1 MPATHHIDEQNKLI
15 VTTWEGEPTVQ
26 DLSEAFKKYQN
37 KIKSKPEFQ
46 NYDELVDFTK
56 IEGFKLSSDGLGKLA
71 QTASSFDKS
80 IGKSKLAIIVKTTLA
95 FGLARMYEI
104 FRSFGQRKKEIRVFK
119 DRSSAL
125 NWLSNN
131 KNDQA

>member
-1 MPATHHIDEQNKLI
+1 MPATHNIDQQNKLI

-56 IEGFKLSSDGLGKLA
+56 IEGFKISSDGLGMLS

-104 FRSFGQRKKEIRVFK
+104 LRSLGPKKKEIRVFK
-119 DRSSAL
+119 DKSSAL
-125 NWLSNN
+125 NWLTTESHT
-131 KNDQA
+131 KR